1 MIISDSTA
9 IITLINIS
17 EFKLLKL
24 FTKKIIL
31 SKEVYQEVSLKENA
45 KLFLDIEIKAGYI
58 EIQNYKN
65 KVLFEEISI
74 LLDDGESASI
84 ALAIEKK
91 YPLIIDEKKGRNF
104 AKNLGVEII
113 GLIGIIHFLYLED
126 KINKRQTLDLIDK
139 LNHSDF
145 RVSSSLLKMILKK

>member
-9 IITLINIS
+9 IITLINIG

-31 SKEVYQEVSLKENA
+31 SKEVYHEVSLKENA
-45 KLFLDIEIKAGYI
+45 KLFLDTEIKTAYI
-58 EIQNYKN
+58 EVQNYKN

-91 YPLIIDEKKGRNF
+91 LPLIIDEKKGRNF

-113 GLIGIIHFLYLED
+113 GLIGIIHFLYLENTID
-126 KINKRQTLDLIDK
+126 KKQTLDLIDK